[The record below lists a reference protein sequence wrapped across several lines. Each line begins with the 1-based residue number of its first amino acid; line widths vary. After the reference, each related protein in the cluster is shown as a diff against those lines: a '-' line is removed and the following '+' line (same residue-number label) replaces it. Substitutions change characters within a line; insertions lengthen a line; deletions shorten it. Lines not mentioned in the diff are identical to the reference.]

1 MSDLD
6 LVMQAFNKAQTQGNT
21 EAAKNFAKMALD
33 LDAQFTPA
41 PTPVER
47 EVGIGEV
54 AGIGLERGVGR
65 FGLYDYRHYP
75 CTGGECC
82 RR

>member
-47 EVGIGEV
+47 EVGIGEALRV
-54 AGIGLERGVGR
+54 LALSAV
-65 FGLYDYRHYP
+65 LAALALQLQTSSLPYWVVL
-75 CTGGECC
+75 
-82 RR
+82 